1 MCKVHLAFN
10 LTTVV
15 AGGVEAEALTACQS
29 EHNTADCPRKTRP
42 PCALLEVNTAQLMY
56 LNSDSPLW
64 PHPSA
69 PVSFAPVRT

>member
-15 AGGVEAEALTACQS
+15 AGGVEAEALTA
-29 EHNTADCPRKTRP
+29 HNTTDCPRKTQP

-69 PVSFAPVRT
+69 PVPFAPVRA